1 MNPSDAAQNTSSE
14 YGGIFFY
21 ILLGC
26 VLFAALAYAITQSVR
41 LSNTPEERSFGTSE
55 KLDLYVSDIQQFLES
70 LKMRV
75 FDMEST
81 SGITET
87 ELDFKNDVYLLSN
100 GSEITD
106 NINAACVRND
116 CHVFAPYNP
125 QGVTPLIF
133 LNAADTLDQSNVAL
147 PKNGHGRIRQIAI
160 KGIGSAAPDLIFV
173 IHGIAPAICNRY
185 NEKIGITTAYTTGT
199 TLSSLGE
206 SSTNSQPEAFTGSY
220 SSTHDFANSATMF
233 SGKKTFCAPAYG
245 DAEHHRLAIWYV
257 LKAR

>member
-1 MNPSDAAQNTSSE
+1 MTSPAHE
-14 YGGIFFY
+14 RGGIFFY

-26 VLFAALAYAITQSVR
+26 MLFAVLAYAITQSVR
-41 LSNTPEERSFGTSE
+41 LSDTPEERSFGTSE

-75 FDMEST
+75 FDMETTAS
-81 SGITET
+81 IVET

-100 GSEITD
+100 GTEITD
-106 NINAACVRND
+106 NVNAACVRND

-125 QGVTPLIF
+125 QGITPLIF
-133 LNAADTLDQSNVAL
+133 LNAADSPDQSNVTL

-160 KGIGSAAPDLIFV
+160 KGVGSAAPDLVFV
-173 IHGIAPAICNRY
+173 IHGIAPHICNRY
-185 NEKIGITTAYTTGT
+185 NEKVGITTTYTSGT
-199 TLSSLGE
+199 TLSALGE
-206 SSTNSQPEAFTGSY
+206 SSTTSQPDSFTGTY
-220 SSTHDFANSATMF
+220 NSTHDFGNSATQF

-245 DAEHHRLAIWYV
+245 DAENHRLAIWYV